1 MNLEKSFN
9 EKYERLTRL
18 KPIPAKLAKEE
29 NGGFFW
35 LYYCGMGQYDYH
47 SLHETEQGLVENLI
61 LKKKLL
67 LTQKTVVI
75 PIIYSTNILEER
87 RFKVITRYQNIVT

>member
-9 EKYERLTRL
+9 EKYDRLTSL

-29 NGGFFW
+29 NGGFVW
-35 LYYCGMGQYDYH
+35 LYYCGLGQYDYH

-67 LTQKTVVI
+67 LTEKTVVI
-75 PIIYSTNILEER
+75 PTIYSRNILEER
-87 RFKVITRYQNIVT
+87 CFKVISMY